1 MLPLGE
7 KVLLKGKSQQ
17 DLKMFN
23 LNKLN
28 LGETL

>member
-1 MLPLGE
+1 MLPLGG